1 MNIKINMVN
10 HVYTFLNNEKVQKDS
25 RFWFHFIQHYYMV
38 EYSKNKLLNG
48 FNIDKSL
55 QAAEKQA
62 SNQMSR
68 QNLEFDE
75 NVFQQFMSKN
85 PMWDYHCM
93 TQEEYLQKT
102 KPEMEQLLSTYYVQ
116 MKNGEKH

>member
-1 MNIKINMVN
+1 
-10 HVYTFLNNEKVQKDS
+10 
-25 RFWFHFIQHYYMV
+25 MV

-48 FNIDKSL
+48 FNMDKSL

-62 SNQMSR
+62 SNHMSR

-85 PMWDYHCM
+85 PM
-93 TQEEYLQKT
+93 
-102 KPEMEQLLSTYYVQ
+102 
-116 MKNGEKH
+116 

>member
-1 MNIKINMVN
+1 MVN

-25 RFWFHFIQHYYMV
+25 RFWFHIIQHCYMV

-48 FNIDKSL
+48 FNMDKSL

-62 SNQMSR
+62 SNHMSR